1 MKEKQFT
8 CSVCGATLT
17 EETMREF
24 DGEIMCEHCLNERTT
39 ICECCNERIW
49 RDNAES
55 DGYITICY
63 HCYENSYHY
72 CCECGRLIHSDDTYY
87 EDCSDEPYCEAC
99 YDKLD
104 NQAIKPYDYK
114 PEPIFYGSGDLFY
127 GVELEIDRG
136 GEIASNADKL
146 LEIAN
151 SNSEHL
157 YCKHDGSLDDGFEM
171 VSHPASLYYH
181 ISGIDWLKIFNCAVA
196 MGYRSHNT
204 STCGL
209 HIHVSR
215 SAFGSTVEEQEIV
228 IARIVHFVEKH
239 WWEIVKFSRR
249 TEQNLNHW
257 AARYATIS
265 AEVQDTYKKAKSKG
279 LGRYVAVNLENYYTI
294 EFRLFRGTLKYKTF
308 LATLQLVDM
317 ICRLAIMLDDNA
329 FEKMSWSDF
338 VLQIG
343 SDKPELID
351 YLKSKRLYVNEIH
364 TETEEI

>member
-1 MKEKQFT
+1 MNKEQLT
-8 CSVCGATLT
+8 CSHCGEVLT

-24 DGEIMCEHCLNERTT
+24 DGEIMCEHCLDELTT
-39 ICECCNERIW
+39 ICECCNERIL

-55 DGYITICY
+55 DGYTTLCY
-63 HCYENSYHY
+63 NCYDNFYHY
-72 CCECGRLIHSDDTYY
+72 CCECGRLVHQSDVYY
-87 EDCSDEPYCEAC
+87 EDGSDEPYCETC

-104 NQAIKPYDYK
+104 NNAIKTYDYK

-136 GEIASNADKL
+136 GEIASNAEKL

-157 YCKHDGSLDDGFEM
+157 YCKHDGSIDDGFEM

-181 ISGIDWLKIFNCAVA
+181 ISGINWLEIFNRAIQ

-249 TEQNLNHW
+249 TDYNLNRW

-279 LGRYVAVNLENYYTI
+279 LGRYVAVNLENYHTI

-308 LATLQLVDM
+308 IATLQLVDM
-317 ICRLAIMLDDNA
+317 ICRLAIMLDDSA

>member
-1 MKEKQFT
+1 MKEEQLI
-8 CSVCGATLT
+8 CSHCGEILT
-17 EETMREF
+17 EETKREF
-24 DGEIMCEHCLNERTT
+24 DGEIMCELCFDEQTT
-39 ICECCNERIW
+39 ICDCCNERVWVENTECDSYTSVCMRCYDYSYTRCEECGCIIS
-49 RDNAES
+49 RDDAHY
-55 DGYITICY
+55 DGDYPYCDD
-63 HCYENSYHY
+63 CYE
-72 CCECGRLIHSDDTYY
+72 
-87 EDCSDEPYCEAC
+87 
-99 YDKLD
+99 KLD
-104 NQAIKPYDYK
+104 SGAIKTYDYK

-136 GEIASNADKL
+136 GEVASNAEKL

-181 ISGIDWLKIFNCAVA
+181 ISGIDWLEIFNRAVQ

-279 LGRYVAVNLENYYTI
+279 LGRYVAVNLENYHTI

-308 LATLQLVDM
+308 IATLQLVDM
-317 ICRLAIMLDDNA
+317 ICRLAIMLDDKS